1 MCRLCLS
8 RSLSLSLP
16 PFLFSVSSI
25 GTSPFI
31 RARPSSCRPPRHE
44 QSEPLSAEPGGG
56 KLLAEFF
63 RCFLPSSYV
72 DKVSH
77 SVPGPPEASHYGAVC
92 RSPTGR
98 AETKARTTVKL
109 FEVLCD
115 NTKTDML
122 VTPHTSVASCWQRR
136 CIPVLAQPCAC
147 AYDTITHGEQC
158 LGLLGLQLLKTHGL
172 EKGGAA

>member
-1 MCRLCLS
+1 MPPLPL
-8 RSLSLSLP
+8 SLSLSLSP
-16 PFLFSVSSI
+16 SLPFLCLLHRYFSFYSCTAQQLQASE
-25 GTSPFI
+25 T
-31 RARPSSCRPPRHE
+31 RAKRATERRAWRWE
-44 QSEPLSAEPGGG
+44 
-56 KLLAEFF
+56 LLAEFF